1 VWVEKPGY
9 VPLEQEVMIDVGDQ
23 QTLELELSRVAHGML
38 LVKTNLP
45 APGAEVYLDEQLV
58 GSSYGTSPLEHQATP
73 GRHKLRVSAEGMKD
87 YEAEVAVGR
96 GQTTKVLVRMNPKPS
111 RTSAWVSFGFA
122 VALFTGGG
130 ITGGFALKYKNEL
143 DTERNAGRLADDD
156 PRILK
161 GFLLALSADVA
172 FGVGA
177 IVGGLC
183 IYYFLRDPL
192 PPSEGKLFDPVDFGE
207 DESGEAEQAER
218 EAEQTGPPAGETA
231 GGPRVF
237 VAPLVTTDAAG
248 LGLAVVF

>member
-1 VWVEKPGY
+1 
-9 VPLEQEVMIDVGDQ
+9 
-23 QTLELELSRVAHGML
+23 
-38 LVKTNLP
+38 
-45 APGAEVYLDEQLV
+45 
-58 GSSYGTSPLEHQATP
+58 
-73 GRHKLRVSAEGMKD
+73 MKD

-111 RTSAWVSFGFA
+111 RTSAWVSFGFS
-122 VALFTGGG
+122 VALFTAGG

-161 GFLLALSADVA
+161 GFLLALSADIA

-192 PPSEGKLFDPVDFGE
+192 PPSEGKLFDPIDFGE
-207 DESGEAEQAER
+207 EEAAETEPAEQEP
-218 EAEQTGPPAGETA
+218 EGTGPPAGEA
-231 GGPRVF
+231 ASGPRVF
-237 VAPLVTTDAAG
+237 VTPLVTTEAAG